1 MAKEK
6 LVDLTPKMDK
16 ITDDQLTELQALV
29 GQINQAQMSV
39 GQIETQK
46 AGMMAAIGD
55 YQMKLNSMQSSLET
69 EYGKVTI
76 NIQDGSIKEIEQDAP
91 DTKN

>member
-16 ITDDQLTELQALV
+16 ITDEQLTELQGLV

-39 GQIETQK
+39 GQLETQK
-46 AGMMAAIGD
+46 AGIMAAIGD
-55 YQMKLNSMQSSLET
+55 FQMKLKSMQDALEK
-69 EYGKVTI
+69 EYGKVTV

-91 DTKN
+91 DTKD